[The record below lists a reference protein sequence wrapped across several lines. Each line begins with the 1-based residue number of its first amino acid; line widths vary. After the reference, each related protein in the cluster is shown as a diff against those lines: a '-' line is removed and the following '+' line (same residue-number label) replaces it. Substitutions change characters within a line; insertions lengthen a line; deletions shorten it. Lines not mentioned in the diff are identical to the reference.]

1 MLRDAGVSTGLRAGD
16 GAMIGSCARVFY
28 KDVPPGGRV
37 SIPANTHHPVLTKR
51 IELTLPR
58 LPEMPRRLD
67 RIERALAGAEDGGPD
82 SPACADDGGKPRR
95 C

>member
-1 MLRDAGVSTGLRAGD
+1 
-16 GAMIGSCARVFY
+16 MIGSSARVFY
-28 KDVPPGGRV
+28 RDVPPGGRDP
-37 SIPANTHHPVLTKR
+37 IPANTHHPVLAKR

-67 RIERALAGAEDGGPD
+67 RIERALAGAEDGGSD
-82 SPACADDGGKPRR
+82 SPACADDGAKPRR